1 MDHLLRTCP
10 KFLKMN
16 PDERFL
22 KVKQNNLCINCL
34 NDGHKLNTCQ
44 SNFSCLT
51 CKQKHHTLLHREVS
65 RSSPVDNYGGLSTT
79 NADAQSTNGHSCFA
93 TASKH
98 ILLGTAI
105 VNIVHRGGVY
115 SARALIDSGSQATFI
130 SDKLQ
135 KTLNLP
141 VQKVNAKISCLND
154 TFAGSVQRQCSFVL
168 TSPLNRQFKLEVNG
182 LVLPKLTGKLPNQS
196 VDISD
201 SKLLDIQLAD
211 PNFAMSGQVD
221 LLIGGDV
228 YSQIMLDGVKRNIL
242 GKLMA
247 QESIFGWILTGPLSE
262 RNHKAFTT
270 YVSCYTK
277 VSRHK
282 RYRKF
287 IKKGIKIGDMVAVRE
302 NDLPENKWH

>member
-1 MDHLLRTCP
+1 M
-10 KFLKMN
+10 
-16 PDERFL
+16 
-22 KVKQNNLCINCL
+22 
-34 NDGHKLNTCQ
+34 
-44 SNFSCLT
+44 
-51 CKQKHHTLLHREVS
+51 S

-79 NADAQSTNGHSCFA
+79 NADAQSTNVHSCFA

-247 QESIFGWILTGPLSE
+247 HVKYIWLDFDRPSF
-262 RNHKAFTT
+262 
-270 YVSCYTK
+270 
-277 VSRHK
+277 
-282 RYRKF
+282 
-287 IKKGIKIGDMVAVRE
+287 
-302 NDLPENKWH
+302 